1 MNKNKAIIVCVII
14 VVVTIIAA
22 FYILSSGKTNLP
34 VSSNTN
40 QALVASE
47 KQPSKTL
54 KVYTDSSG
62 FSFKYPQDV
71 HVSKKDTTNDATTYA
86 NLEISSSQAK
96 GSISVKVFDTKLKS
110 IDDWFLENKLIAAKE
125 IKIGEI
131 SGKETNMN
139 NKIIA
144 TGLDQNVLFTIEV
157 DSQNQK
163 YWLDVYESILSSFNF
178 VSSQVSSPQSSDISP
193 DDVVLQEETVE

>member
-1 MNKNKAIIVCVII
+1 MNKNKAIIVCIII

-22 FYILSSGKTNLP
+22 FYILNSGKTNLP

-54 KVYTDSSG
+54 KEYLDSSG

-71 HVSKKDTTNDATTYA
+71 QISKKDIANDPTAYA
-86 NLEISSSQAK
+86 SLEISSSQMK
-96 GSISVKVFDTKLKS
+96 GSISVKVLDTKLKS
-110 IDDWFLENKLIAAKE
+110 IDDWFLENKVTAIKE

-131 SGKETNMN
+131 SGKEANMTS
-139 NKIIA
+139 KITA
-144 TGLDQNVLFTIEV
+144 AGLDQSVLFIIEV

-163 YWLDVYESILSSFNF
+163 YWVDVYRTMLSSFNF
-178 VSSQVSSPQSSDISP
+178 VPSQASSQLPDSSL
-193 DDVVLQEETVE
+193 DDVVLQEETIE

>member
-1 MNKNKAIIVCVII
+1 MNKNKAIIVCIII

-22 FYILSSGKTNLP
+22 FYILNSGKTNLP

-54 KVYTDSSG
+54 KEYLDSSG

-71 HVSKKDTTNDATTYA
+71 QISKKDIANDPTAYA
-86 NLEISSSQAK
+86 SLEISSSQMK
-96 GSISVKVFDTKLKS
+96 GSISVKVLDTKLKS
-110 IDDWFLENKLIAAKE
+110 IDDWFLENKVTAIKE

-131 SGKETNMN
+131 SGKEANMN
-139 NKIIA
+139 NKITA
-144 TGLDQNVLFTIEV
+144 AGLDQSVLFIIEV

-163 YWLDVYESILSSFNF
+163 YWVDVYRTMLSSFNF
-178 VSSQVSSPQSSDISP
+178 VPSQASSQLPDSSL
-193 DDVVLQEETVE
+193 DDVVLQEETIE